1 MSLSHARVLFWL
13 SALLLTGIAA
23 TLAISGGGIRNGATT
38 AASGAPSSMPPRIA
52 SEAAISIPAILEPA
66 TAGNAV
72 ADPATLRNTA
82 LGRVEGFTGTD
93 GSHTWLGLPYAQAPV
108 GELRWRAPRPATA
121 WSGTLSALRPP
132 PPCSQPARNTAA
144 IVGAEDCLYLNIHA
158 PAGAAATQSAR
169 LPVMV
174 WIHGGA
180 NLRGSGGDYDGSILA
195 ASQNVVVVTLNYR
208 LGILG
213 WFSHPALRAQAVT
226 PEDASGN
233 YGTLDQILALRWVR
247 EHIVHFGGD
256 PDRVTVFGES
266 AGGQNIFALMTAPA
280 AADLFQRA
288 IIQSGATQTVS
299 IAAAEHAM
307 DAAEPGLPLSSEQ
320 VLRELLHRHD
330 AGEPHRSATPTDP
343 AAVAGFLRSRSV
355 AELQA
360 AIAAI
365 GARHSHTQTLPSLPI
380 LIRDG
385 SVIPGDGIAAALA
398 DGRYHRVPVMLGST
412 RDEFTVLLPM
422 FAGPGR
428 PVELG
433 PHTASLKVPDH
444 DRYHRVADY
453 LARLMKAEMVDK
465 PARHLHATRSHPVF
479 VYRFDWDR
487 LAPADWLDGI
497 RLGATH
503 GLDVPFVFGHR
514 RLGPEYVQLPL
525 IEPSSEADFDQLS
538 AAMMSYWAQFA
549 ATGDPATGRRQ
560 NLPRWQS
567 WQESEGTPERFM
579 VLDAPERGGLRMSDA
594 TLTQA
599 GILDTLAQ
607 QMRKL
612 NPRQGCTLLA
622 DLSVMSRPMGLQ
634 LDLGHPSCARS
645 DP

>member
-1 MSLSHARVLFWL
+1 MPLSHARALLCL
-13 SALLLTGIAA
+13 SALLLTGITAPIAISDGGARNGTAAAA
-23 TLAISGGGIRNGATT
+23 TDND
-38 AASGAPSSMPPRIA
+38 
-52 SEAAISIPAILEPA
+52 
-66 TAGNAV
+66 
-72 ADPATLRNTA
+72 ADPATLRSTA
-82 LGRVEGFTGTD
+82 LGRVVGFTGPD
-93 GSHTWLGLPYAQAPV
+93 GSHSWLGLPYAQAPV
-108 GELRWRAPRPATA
+108 GELRWRAPRPVTA
-121 WSGTLSALRPP
+121 WSGTLPALRPA
-132 PPCSQPARNTAA
+132 PPCSQPARSAGSA

-158 PAGAAATQSAR
+158 PAGAAATQGAR

-195 ASQNVVVVTLNYR
+195 AGQNVVVVTLNYR

-213 WFSHPALRAQAVT
+213 WFSHPALRAQGVT

-233 YGTLDQILALRWVR
+233 FGTLDQILALRWVR

-266 AGGQNIFALMTAPA
+266 AGGQNIFALLTAPA
-280 AADLFQRA
+280 AAGLFQRA
-288 IIQSGATQTVS
+288 IIQSGATRTVS
-299 IAAAEHAM
+299 VAAAEHAV

-320 VLRELLHRHD
+320 LLRELLDRQA
-330 AGEPHRSATPTDP
+330 AGEHHRSAILSEP
-343 AAVAGFLRSRSV
+343 AAVAGFLRSRST

-360 AIAAI
+360 AITAI
-365 GARHSHTQTLPSLPI
+365 VARHSHTQTQPSLPI

-398 DGRYHRVPVMLGST
+398 DGRYHRIPVMLGST

-428 PVELG
+428 PVEFD
-433 PHTASLKVPDH
+433 PRTASLRVPDH
-444 DRYHRVADY
+444 QRYYRVADY
-453 LARLMKAEMVDK
+453 LARLMKAEMVDE
-465 PARHLHATRSHPVF
+465 PARHMYATHSHPVF

-525 IEPSSEADFDQLS
+525 IEASSDAEFDQLS

-549 ATGDPATGRRQ
+549 ATGDPASGRRR

-567 WQESEGTPERFM
+567 WKESEAASERFM

-599 GILDTLAQ
+599 TILDTLAL

-612 NPRQGCTLLA
+612 SQREGCTLLA

-634 LDLGHPSCARS
+634 LDLNHPSCDRS